1 MCRVGLAE
9 GLPVLV
15 AKPLLELRSVR
26 ACVGACGVLPALG
39 LPQLVFE
46 PRDLLTPLLVALREL
61 GRTVARVPLPLA
73 RLLLLKVQ
81 RHLVQP
87 LRARLPLALLC
98 RMLLGKRGLLQ
109 SGELALRPRAL
120 TAQLLSEGLAELL
133 L

>member
-1 MCRVGLAE
+1 MYRVGLAE

-15 AKPLLELRSVR
+15 AKPLLELRSLR

-39 LPQLVFE
+39 LPQLVLE
-46 PRDLLTPLLVALREL
+46 SRDLLTPLLVALREL
-61 GRTVARVPLPLA
+61 GRAVARVPLALA

-87 LRARLPLALLC
+87 LRARLPLALLR